1 MAQINIPCKIPAFQW
16 IHENFAK
23 NNTNLEY
30 CNNKNEALKVE
41 KMVYNTAIE
50 NHKKNVCGH
59 ICNFVKYPSK
69 LSYLGKNVL
78 SKELE
83 KYGQEYFI
91 IWAFYSSLYVNENV
105 EQYLFDYD
113 NALVAVGG
121 SLGLFLG
128 WSIKS
133 MVMDVAEFSTNNLN
147 KMKGYLK
154 KPKHP
159 CSKVQSEF

>member
-1 MAQINIPCKIPAFQW
+1 MVQIDIPCKIPAFEW

-23 NNTNLEY
+23 NKTDLEY
-30 CNNKNEALKVE
+30 CNDKNEALRVE
-41 KMVYNTAIE
+41 KIVYDTAIE

-83 KYGQEYFI
+83 KYGQGYYI
-91 IWAFYSSLYVNENV
+91 IWAFYSSLYVNEKV
-105 EQYLFDYD
+105 EQYLFDFD
-113 NALVAVGG
+113 SALVAVGG

-133 MVMDVAEFSTNNLN
+133 MLMDLAEFCIKAMGAKWENIF
-147 KMKGYLK
+147 KKQMK
-154 KPKHP
+154 
-159 CSKVQSEF
+159 